1 MDIKN
6 GAECE
11 KAKAFLKDQFKKS
24 LGDERYVEQIVL
36 ISRGVSNG
44 LYNKFIRAYIDYIE
58 TSDDFFHIDWLN
70 LRSGI
75 SFYGE
80 NTTFGD
86 IEAAKWS
93 SLLSCLEGIT
103 NPKVYAIR
111 SQIRRYVIS
120 YQKDAEDER
129 ARRQLWR

>member
-1 MDIKN
+1 MN
-6 GAECE
+6 NL
-11 KAKAFLKDQFKKS
+11 F
-24 LGDERYVEQIVL
+24 
-36 ISRGVSNG
+36 ISD
-44 LYNKFIRAYIDYIE
+44 YIDYIKDP
-58 TSDDFFHIDWLN
+58 DDFFHIDWLN

-75 SFYGE
+75 SYGE
-80 NTTFGD
+80 NTTSGD
-86 IEAAKWS
+86 IEAARWS
-93 SLLSCLEGIT
+93 GLLSCLEGIT